1 MLNDVVNTLI
11 CFTTTI
17 GFFNAAREL
26 AATDSVELPRKFANA
41 MYLSRAIFAQLYLKN
56 SNVVT
61 AATSSR
67 ILQNY
72 LIHMPQ

>member
-41 MYLSRAIFAQLYLKN
+41 MYLSCAIFPQLYLKN
-56 SNVVT
+56 SDVVA
-61 AATSSR
+61 AATS
-67 ILQNY
+67 L
-72 LIHMPQ
+72 HML